1 MQPALLSVSPTSGI
15 YMIMSAALASFL
27 LAVATVVMV
36 WWWLQQFSVLSFLV
50 ESGTIIYLLF
60 VANFVFLLV
69 LLRHFVLDTQVHRHI
84 ILIMAPHV
92 GVYQVAYFIA
102 QSLQVVGGQLT
113 SLRVIMALL
122 LILLLI

>member
-1 MQPALLSVSPTSGI
+1 
-15 YMIMSAALASFL
+15 MSAALASFL

-69 LLRHFVLDTQVHRHI
+69 LLRHFCT
-84 ILIMAPHV
+84 
-92 GVYQVAYFIA
+92 
-102 QSLQVVGGQLT
+102 
-113 SLRVIMALL
+113 
-122 LILLLI
+122 